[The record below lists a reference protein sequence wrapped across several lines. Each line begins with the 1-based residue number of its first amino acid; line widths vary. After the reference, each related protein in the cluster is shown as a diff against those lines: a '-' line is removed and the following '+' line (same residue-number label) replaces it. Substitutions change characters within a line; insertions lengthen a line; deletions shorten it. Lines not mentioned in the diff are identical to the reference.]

1 MSYTVEKDGKEYDG
15 WGTFKCSV
23 CGKSVFIQYDSYEKP
38 STGRIITHKGKC
50 YCLCDKCVNKCI
62 VKGKAKVLKDAKD
75 YKPTDDTEYQ
85 EPEYLKDVPTEYK
98 SLAGFIPAV
107 AFQILFGNAGRLSDF
122 QNRRDRGI
130 LRNLN
135 VCHGRHKSAPSVIYS

>member
-107 AFQILFGNAGRLSDF
+107 IIFGIIAVALKDISKLPKKERKKAMEELKEKLKKMKKNE
-122 QNRRDRGI
+122 
-130 LRNLN
+130 
-135 VCHGRHKSAPSVIYS
+135 

>member
-1 MSYTVEKDGKEYDG
+1 MSYTVEKDGKGYDG

-107 AFQILFGNAGRLSDF
+107 IIFGIIAVALKDISKLPKKERKKAMEELKEKLKKMKKNE
-122 QNRRDRGI
+122 
-130 LRNLN
+130 
-135 VCHGRHKSAPSVIYS
+135 

>member
-1 MSYTVEKDGKEYDG
+1 MSYTVVKDGKKYDG

-23 CGKSVFIQYDSYEKP
+23 CSKSVFIQYDSHEME

-50 YCLCDKCVNKCI
+50 YCLCDRCVNKCI
-62 VKGKAKVLKDAKD
+62 AKGKAKVLKDAKD

-98 SLAGFIPAV
+98 SLAAFIPAV
-107 AFQILFGNAGRLSDF
+107 VLIAAIGMELKRIQELPEDQRKKAKKELKEKLKKMKKNE
-122 QNRRDRGI
+122 
-130 LRNLN
+130 
-135 VCHGRHKSAPSVIYS
+135 